1 MVLVWGGLR
10 GVVGGSGAPIKAG
23 GWRTGDAETQTHM
36 LRSNEITPKL
46 KVYILPELGN
56 MFGG

>member
-1 MVLVWGGLR
+1 
-10 GVVGGSGAPIKAG
+10 
-23 GWRTGDAETQTHM
+23 M

-56 MFGG
+56 MFGGRAMLPGDCCLDWCVCVCVSVCVVTDRWRQK